1 MAEIR
6 RKFDRDFQQGAVRLV
21 LETGKPI
28 AQVARDLGV
37 NAGTLGNWLA
47 KAALNPRVL
56 LPAHLRQ
63 LAHCDR
69 EIQVDAAATQRAVI
83 DAIELSYPALR
94 GTLRDPSTGQRRVFV
109 RFYACEQ
116 DLSHDPPD
124 APLPDAVTAGEE
136 PFLVIGAMAGG

>member
-1 MAEIR
+1 MI
-6 RKFDRDFQQGAVRLV
+6 
-21 LETGKPI
+21 
-28 AQVARDLGV
+28 
-37 NAGTLGNWLA
+37 
-47 KAALNPRVL
+47 RVL

-69 EIQVDAAATQRAVI
+69 EIQVDSGATQRAVI
-83 DAIELSYPALR
+83 DAIELRYPALR
-94 GTLRDPSTGQRRVFV
+94 GTLRDPSTGQRRAFV
-109 RFYACEQ
+109 RFYACER